1 MKTSDEI
8 INFPTNLDQFFDKSG
23 RSAHNA
29 KGPAAAAG
37 P

>member
-8 INFPTNLDQFFDKSG
+8 IIFPTNLVQFFGKPG
-23 RSAHNA
+23 RSERNA